1 MNKRKI
7 LIICLGI
14 LVVTVVVLYFI
25 FSTEPTASSDSATKQ
40 SAMLVEVV
48 QAESGDYQPVIIA
61 TGTVQPVEDVILS
74 PLVNG
79 QVIRRAPAFSPG
91 GFVKEGAVLLQIDPS
106 DYRNTLELRKSEL
119 SQAQTNFEMEMGRQE
134 VAEQDLKLAGMDSL
148 SGQQRSLVL
157 RKPQLDAVKA
167 SIEAARA
174 AVEQGQLNLSR
185 TTIRAPFDAH
195 ILSQNVT
202 EGSQVAPGDNLG
214 RLVGSENYWVIL
226 NVPVNDLQWLQ
237 FPKSENEKG
246 SVARIKNT
254 SGWQKETY
262 REGYLDRQVGA
273 LDDQTRL
280 ARVLVKVPDPLSRDQ
295 DNIDKPELMIG
306 AFVEAELL
314 GTELKNVVRINRDF
328 LRNNQTVWVM
338 ENGKLSIR
346 EVDIILTDAE
356 YAYIS
361 NGLKAGEQVV
371 TTNLSTVT
379 EGVDL
384 RTQQDSVSGNNSV
397 QESEEQQ

>member
-1 MNKRKI
+1 MDKRKI

-14 LVVTVVVLYFI
+14 VAVTAVVLYFI
-25 FSTEPTASSDSATKQ
+25 FSTEPTASSDGATKQ

-48 QAESGDYQPVIIA
+48 EAEAGDFQPVIVA
-61 TGTVQPVEDVILS
+61 TGTVQPVEDITLS

-79 QVIRRAPAFSPG
+79 QVIRRSSAFSPG
-91 GFVKEGAVLLQIDPS
+91 GFVKEGAILLQIDPS
-106 DYRNTLELRKSEL
+106 DFRNTLELRKSEL
-119 SQAQTNFEMEMGRQE
+119 AQAQSNLQMEMGRQE
-134 VAEQDLKLAGMDSL
+134 VAEQDLELAGVDSL
-148 SGQQRSLVL
+148 SVQQRSLVL

-167 SIEAARA
+167 NIEAARA
-174 AVEQGQLNLSR
+174 AVKQGQLNLSR

-226 NVPVNDLQWLQ
+226 NVPVNQLQWLE
-237 FPKSENEKG
+237 FPETEEEKG
-246 SVARIKNT
+246 SLARIKN
-254 SGWQKETY
+254 SSAWQEGAF

-280 ARVLVKVPDPLSRDQ
+280 ARVLIKVPDPLARDKE
-295 DNIDKPELMIG
+295 NHDKPELMIG
-306 AFVEAELL
+306 AFVEAEML
-314 GTELKNVVRINRDF
+314 GTELNNVVRINRNF
-328 LRNNQTVWVM
+328 LRNNETIWVM

-346 EVDIILTDAE
+346 EVNVILTDSE

-361 NGLKAGEQVV
+361 EGLKAGEKVV

-379 EGVDL
+379 EGVEL
-384 RTQQDSVSGNNSV
+384 RTENTDTVSENK
-397 QESEEQQ
+397 QRQRSEE